1 MDQPKRKLF
10 TGKHFEPFSGS
21 FCNARWPALWGLGH
35 FVPSACPRATNQYI
49 WYEIKYLDSA
59 LYSGMEDARPGL
71 VERMRT
77 RSILLGLV
85 AALAAAV
92 APLGATTLIQLS
104 LNDLI
109 TLSSGI
115 VRAKVTGVRTDYRGA
130 DIYTYYQLQVSE
142 DWRASGLTPT
152 APQQIEVAVPGGVA
166 RGVRQ
171 TVAGSP
177 SMVVGQ
183 EYVVFMWTSRSG
195 LTQVIGLSQGLFLVQ
210 ADANGNP
217 VLVRPASGET
227 VVDKNGN
234 PVTDQALSIS
244 LAALRAQTRS
254 TLGGAQ

>member
-1 MDQPKRKLF
+1 
-10 TGKHFEPFSGS
+10 
-21 FCNARWPALWGLGH
+21 
-35 FVPSACPRATNQYI
+35 
-49 WYEIKYLDSA
+49 
-59 LYSGMEDARPGL
+59 
-71 VERMRT
+71 
-77 RSILLGLV
+77 
-85 AALAAAV
+85 V

-109 TLSSGI
+109 TLSTGI
-115 VRAKVTGVRTDYRGA
+115 VRAKVTGVRTDYRGR

-152 APQQIEVAVPGGVA
+152 ASRQMEVAVPGGVA

-177 SMVVGQ
+177 SMTVGQ
-183 EYVVFMWTSRSG
+183 EYVVFLWTSRSG

-210 ADANGNP
+210 ADSSGNP
-217 VLVRPASGET
+217 VLLRPASGET

-234 PVTDQALSIS
+234 PVTDQALSIG

-254 TLGGAQ
+254 ILGVTQ

>member
-1 MDQPKRKLF
+1 
-10 TGKHFEPFSGS
+10 
-21 FCNARWPALWGLGH
+21 
-35 FVPSACPRATNQYI
+35 
-49 WYEIKYLDSA
+49 
-59 LYSGMEDARPGL
+59 MEDARQRQ
-71 VERMRT
+71 VERTRI
-77 RSILLGLV
+77 RSILLGL
-85 AALAAAV
+85 AATLAAAV

-109 TLSSGI
+109 TLSTGI
-115 VRAKVTGVRTDYRGA
+115 VRAKVTGVRTDYRGR

-152 APQQIEVAVPGGVA
+152 ASRQMEVAVPGGVA

-177 SMVVGQ
+177 SMTVGQ
-183 EYVVFMWTSRSG
+183 EYVVFLWTSRSG

-210 ADANGNP
+210 ADSSGNP
-217 VLVRPASGET
+217 VLLRPASGET

-234 PVTDQALSIS
+234 PVTDQALSIG

-254 TLGGAQ
+254 ILGVTQ